1 MNKRKKRMIK
11 MIKEDI
17 IGTIKNK
24 KNKSLFKYG
33 GIRSR
38 SVGVRHL
45 TGSINKMS
53 MFDGILQ
60 NRRI

>member
-1 MNKRKKRMIK
+1 MIK